1 MDNMYWYYYLIVFI
15 LLIFSAFFSASDM
28 VYGVVDKARLE
39 EATKKGSK
47 RAKVA
52 LYLARNYE
60 FSISSILFGNNLVNI
75 LASSIITIIGISVNP
90 ETGPTIAAIIFTVI
104 LIIVGEFLPKA
115 FAKKFN
121 YSLALLFSYPVRFF
135 TIVFFIFTWPVS
147 KLFHLISSLFKK
159 KVKEDHTVNE
169 EVLDEMIDEIEE
181 AGELEKDEA
190 EIVRGAID
198 LLDIQAY
205 EIMTP
210 RVDVYAIDID
220 DPIEEILNKKELLD
234 YSRVPVYQDTID
246 NIIGILPIKL
256 LSKKLLNNEE
266 INIKELMYQPLVVPR
281 NYQIINLLTD
291 FKKEKIHIA
300 VVIDEYGGTEGIITM
315 EDILEEVVGDIF
327 DETDEIEEEVIKK
340 SKGFYIVD
348 GMMNIDD
355 FFELIDYKEEF
366 DTNYSTVGGFI
377 QELKGDFAH
386 VGDRFKF
393 HHYRIKVLDADEFTV
408 KKIQIKDI
416 SKSKRV

>member
-1 MDNMYWYYYLIVFI
+1 MEWYYFLIVGI
-15 LLIFSAFFSASDM
+15 LLLFSAFFSASDM
-28 VYGVVDKARLE
+28 VYGVVDKVRLE
-39 EATKKGSK
+39 DAVKKGNK

-52 LYLARNYE
+52 LYLRNNYE
-60 FSISSILFGNNLVNI
+60 LSISSILFGNNLVNI
-75 LASSIITIIGISVNP
+75 LASSIVTLIGVAANP
-90 ETGPTIAAIIFTVI
+90 DHGAAVAALIFTVI
-104 LIIVGEFLPKA
+104 IIIVGEFLPKA
-115 FAKKFN
+115 IAKRFN
-121 YSLALLFSYPVRFF
+121 YSLALAFAYPVRIF
-135 TIVFFIFTWPVS
+135 TYIFFIFTYPFS
-147 KLFHLISSLFKK
+147 FIFKLIARLFKR
-159 KVKEDHTVNE
+159 KVKEDHTLSE
-169 EVLDEMIDEIEE
+169 EVLDEMVDEIIET
-181 AGELEKDEA
+181 GELEKDEA

-198 LLDIQAY
+198 LLDIQAF

-220 DPIEEILNKKELLD
+220 DDIKEILSKDELLD
-234 YSRVPVYQDTID
+234 YSRVPVYKDTID
-246 NIIGILPIKL
+246 NIVGILPIKL
-256 LSKKLLNNEE
+256 VSKKLLNGEE
-266 INIKELMYQPLVVPR
+266 INLKELMYKPLVIPR
-281 NYQIINLLTD
+281 NYQVINLLND
-291 FKKEKIHIA
+291 FKEEKVHIA

-315 EDILEEVVGDIF
+315 EDVLEEVVGDIF
-327 DETDEIEEEVIKK
+327 DETDEINEEYIKK